1 MASRTQK
8 VLDGGGGG
16 DGKKARPGRGGEEH
30 KKRASEQACGQN
42 TYRSRETPSF
52 CRITEGRVGRRE
64 GPREGDMD

>member
-30 KKRASEQACGQN
+30 KKRASERAGVWTEYIQEPRDALFLPHHG
-42 TYRSRETPSF
+42 RKGG
-52 CRITEGRVGRRE
+52 TEGE
-64 GPREGDMD
+64 TEGDMD